1 LPEINL
7 EDEMT
12 KFRVDEYNN
21 LIISLEDGDREEIK
35 EQRSLGRSDF
45 QIFPDLIEHVLVNSD
60 WEFVHP
66 VEIGAMID
74 DNSFMLSEEADRD
87 DQGNLLKIGWVYW
100 NPGQV
105 YCSEVDSWVS
115 SNLAIGKVNNFR
127 QKFASG
133 YRRI

>member
-12 KFRVDEYNN
+12 KFRVDEYRN
-21 LIISLEDGDREEIK
+21 LIISLEDGDREEIE

-45 QIFPDLIEHVLVNSD
+45 QIFPDLIEHVLCNSN
-60 WEFVHP
+60 WEFVQP

-74 DNSFMLSEEADRD
+74 DNSFILSEEVERD
-87 DQGNLLKIGWVYW
+87 DQGDLLKVGWVYW

-105 YCSEVDSWVS
+105 YCSEVEEL
-115 SNLAIGKVNNFR
+115 LAHGFIIFLGVE
-127 QKFASG
+127 
-133 YRRI
+133 